1 MGSGHS
7 NKTTSSKT
15 KNSSLASNRKVW
27 KGINDEEQIKMVD
40 VQVSVHSVHARDGE
54 SLGSTG

>member
-7 NKTTSSKT
+7 NKMTIPKA
-15 KNSSLASNRKVW
+15 KNSSLTSNRKGW
-27 KGINDEEQIKMVD
+27 KGSNEEDQIKMVA
-40 VQVSVHSVHARDGE
+40 VQVSVHARDEE